1 MAGQSIPTKFPC
13 WCKAV
18 YSWGGE
24 TKKDLGF
31 IEGDLIEC
39 LNAGDGSW
47 WMGRLRRDRR
57 MVGLFPSN
65 FVQVLDEKFQPAP
78 IRRNVSPPTTVAA
91 PQKSKSVFRKPFQG
105 YKEFGYRDDGCNSR
119 GSTPEDRPVKKKF
132 SPYSS
137 MKTAKAPGSDKKP
150 QSSPLKEEST
160 FRLPSPLPRGS
171 PSRPPSPGD
180 MYRASSPAPTT
191 LHRSVS
197 PAPSAFYRPTSPAP
211 STMYRT
217 SSPAP
222 SAMYRATSPAPSA
235 MYRPVSPNPQDMY
248 RSTSPNPSAMYS
260 GHASPNAA
268 LYRAASPNTNAD
280 LYSRAA
286 SPNPY
291 QAMSPAPF
299 HQSNSPYRVA
309 SPAPSQFHHSP
320 SLSPTPT
327 PMAAP
332 GQYQA
337 YRPPQDYD
345 YFRIASPAPPP
356 THHISRQPSPV
367 PQDDASSPPPPAP
380 PPHRILHQQSRP
392 VSPRPSHETDPNN
405 GYTTPGGHSR
415 DGQSSGMTP
424 SPLRDAMADVMS
436 SLHDMSSVAGRSS
449 PAPGPESPN
458 GIWSPDAFDL
468 IRSRSAHQ
476 ARAKS
481 AMDMYR
487 REASP
492 NRLANVQET
501 QDSIPSLPPS
511 RDGPPA
517 LDEYVT
523 RMESRL
529 RRTKST
535 GADLQTVGSG
545 AQHDSRPTTAGSQSS
560 SGSVRFS
567 TQVPRSPSPRKSVY
581 DLASRQQLRRTQTSR
596 TNATSSSSG
605 TNSTSTASTT
615 STQITS
621 TSIMSGHS
629 AGAFSATSA
638 GSFARR
644 KWGLTGSVKGRR
656 PLSAL
661 SSRSYGDL
669 QGECN
674 KEERPKTAMQ
684 SRPQSPETGISFH
697 SSHATQPAPTPV
709 ADWTTN
715 PFETA
720 GVLGGLSAPKA
731 KKSGFFRK
739 MIDTAKTTAKTGA
752 ANARSTIASGRPP
765 SRAGSPR
772 KSIIPDGVTAISGGM
787 PSSPPTLTS
796 TAHRDMGL
804 GGGDGWMQVRRD
816 VNRSNS
822 LSRNERVERIE
833 RCEMMDIL
841 VLNPVEELL
850 ERTEGDEGLDGLA
863 ITEPTDFAAP
873 SLGLVDKG
881 TRFISAL
888 PQTVTPTSL
897 AQGYL
902 CRPYRSDVQ
911 RLRAIFTWVAER
923 ITWEEDFEGQVDT
936 RRVLQTK
943 RGCSEE
949 IAVLVRDLCS
959 AVGLHA
965 EIVRGYLKGPGERLD
980 LESIARANHFW
991 NAVIIDGEW
1000 RIMDCSLAN
1009 PTNPK
1014 RSMYSSANNTVADH
1028 WFFLTR
1034 PMEICYTH
1042 IPLLPEQQHI
1052 VPPVPHEVLISL
1064 PCACPPYFRHH
1075 IELTNYD
1082 TSIAYLENLEMAHL
1096 QLTVPEDVEL
1106 VAEVEARAFARDMDG
1121 DLFESGDVTRK
1132 IALAQPTWI
1141 SGRKSY
1147 VVKALLPGDEGE
1159 GILKVYAG
1167 KRGLMH
1173 SIKDNPHALA
1183 LAVPLVHTGQ
1193 NPPYS
1198 FLTRHPTPHAQRHDL
1213 YVAQP
1218 QCARLV
1224 INNTFVFCVRQHPSS
1239 LSRFSP
1245 DTWGGSNNAA
1255 SSRGRSNSAL
1265 GLRSTSP
1272 APYARP
1278 SSAMSMASSS
1288 AGISHT
1294 GSMISESSNLSEKQQ
1309 KPAKLA
1315 IQSPSGKII
1324 RFTRK
1329 QEYGGSSSGR
1339 GAEEEE
1345 EGLGSTWETVIKVGE
1360 RGVYRGLVLA
1370 DRSAR
1375 WCVFAEWE
1383 CV

>member
-1 MAGQSIPTKFPC
+1 
-13 WCKAV
+13 
-18 YSWGGE
+18 
-24 TKKDLGF
+24 
-31 IEGDLIEC
+31 
-39 LNAGDGSW
+39 
-47 WMGRLRRDRR
+47 
-57 MVGLFPSN
+57 
-65 FVQVLDEKFQPAP
+65 
-78 IRRNVSPPTTVAA
+78 
-91 PQKSKSVFRKPFQG
+91 
-105 YKEFGYRDDGCNSR
+105 
-119 GSTPEDRPVKKKF
+119 
-132 SPYSS
+132 
-137 MKTAKAPGSDKKP
+137 
-150 QSSPLKEEST
+150 
-160 FRLPSPLPRGS
+160 
-171 PSRPPSPGD
+171 
-180 MYRASSPAPTT
+180 
-191 LHRSVS
+191 
-197 PAPSAFYRPTSPAP
+197 
-211 STMYRT
+211 
-217 SSPAP
+217 
-222 SAMYRATSPAPSA
+222 
-235 MYRPVSPNPQDMY
+235 
-248 RSTSPNPSAMYS
+248 
-260 GHASPNAA
+260 
-268 LYRAASPNTNAD
+268 
-280 LYSRAA
+280 
-286 SPNPY
+286 
-291 QAMSPAPF
+291 
-299 HQSNSPYRVA
+299 
-309 SPAPSQFHHSP
+309 
-320 SLSPTPT
+320 
-327 PMAAP
+327 
-332 GQYQA
+332 
-337 YRPPQDYD
+337 
-345 YFRIASPAPPP
+345 
-356 THHISRQPSPV
+356 
-367 PQDDASSPPPPAP
+367 
-380 PPHRILHQQSRP
+380 
-392 VSPRPSHETDPNN
+392 
-405 GYTTPGGHSR
+405 
-415 DGQSSGMTP
+415 MTP
-424 SPLRDAMADVMS
+424 SPLRDAMNDVMS

-449 PAPGPESPN
+449 PPPGPESPSQ
-458 GIWSPDAFDL
+458 IWSPDAFDL

-492 NRLANVQET
+492 NRLANVQED
-501 QDSIPSLPPS
+501 QDSNPSAPPS
-511 RDGPPA
+511 RDGPPQ
-517 LDEYVT
+517 LQDYVQ

-529 RRTKST
+529 RRTKSS
-535 GADLQTVGSG
+535 GSELQTVGG
-545 AQHDSRPTTAGSQSS
+545 AVSYASRPTTSDSQSS
-560 SGSVRFS
+560 GSSVRFT
-567 TQVPRSPSPRKSVY
+567 TQIPKSPGPRKSVY
-581 DLASRQQLRRTQTSR
+581 DVASRQPLRRTQTSK
-596 TNATSSSSG
+596 TSATSSSSG

-621 TSIMSGHS
+621 ASIMSGQS

-661 SSRSYGDL
+661 SSRSFGDIR
-669 QGECN
+669 GAYD

-720 GVLGGLSAPKA
+720 GVLGGLSAPKT

-752 ANARSTIASGRPP
+752 ANARSTIASSRPP
-765 SRAGSPR
+765 SRVGSP
-772 KSIIPDGVTAISGGM
+772 KKGAMPDGITAIAGGM
-787 PSSPPTLTS
+787 PASPPALTS

-822 LSRNERVERIE
+822 LSRNERIERVE

-850 ERTEGDEGLDGLA
+850 EQTEGDEGLDGLA

-888 PQTVTPTSL
+888 PQTITATAL
-897 AQGYL
+897 AQSYL

-923 ITWEEDFEGQVDT
+923 VTWEEDYEGDIDT
-936 RRVLQTK
+936 RRVVQTK
-943 RGCSEE
+943 RGCSQE
-949 IAVLVRDLCS
+949 IALLVHDLCS

-965 EIVRGYLKGPGERLD
+965 EVVRGYLKGPGENLD
-980 LESIARANHFW
+980 LESIARPNHYW

-1009 PTNPK
+1009 PTNP
-1014 RSMYSSANNTVADH
+1014 RRIMYSSASNTVADH

-1034 PMEICYTH
+1034 PMEVCYTH

-1075 IELTNYD
+1075 LELTNYD
-1082 TSIAYLENLEMAHL
+1082 TSVAYLDNLEMAHL
-1096 QLTVPEDVEL
+1096 QLTVPEDVEI

-1132 IALAQPTWI
+1132 IALAQPQWI
-1141 SGRKSY
+1141 GGRKNY
-1147 VVKALLPGDEGE
+1147 TVKALLPGDEGE
-1159 GILKVYAG
+1159 GVLKIYAG

-1183 LAVPLVHTGQ
+1183 LAIPIFHTGQ
-1193 NPPYS
+1193 NPPYT
-1198 FLTRHPTPHAQRHDL
+1198 FFTRHPTPHAQRHDL

-1218 QCARLV
+1218 QCSRIV

-1245 DTWGGSNNAA
+1245 DTWGNSSANTSSN
-1255 SSRGRSNSAL
+1255 RTRSNSAM
-1265 GLRSTSP
+1265 GNRSNSP

-1278 SSAMSMASSS
+1278 SSAMSMASAAMSQ
-1288 AGISHT
+1288 T
-1294 GSMISESSNLSEKQQ
+1294 GSVFSDGSMTDKQQ

-1329 QEYGGSSSGR
+1329 QEYGGR
-1339 GAEEEE
+1339 DEES
-1345 EGLGSTWETVIKVGE
+1345 EGLSSTWETVIKVGE

>member
-1 MAGQSIPTKFPC
+1 MAG
-13 WCKAV
+13 
-18 YSWGGE
+18 
-24 TKKDLGF
+24 D
-31 IEGDLIEC
+31 
-39 LNAGDGSW
+39 
-47 WMGRLRRDRR
+47 
-57 MVGLFPSN
+57 
-65 FVQVLDEKFQPAP
+65 
-78 IRRNVSPPTTVAA
+78 
-91 PQKSKSVFRKPFQG
+91 
-105 YKEFGYRDDGCNSR
+105 
-119 GSTPEDRPVKKKF
+119 
-132 SPYSS
+132 
-137 MKTAKAPGSDKKP
+137 
-150 QSSPLKEEST
+150 
-160 FRLPSPLPRGS
+160 
-171 PSRPPSPGD
+171 
-180 MYRASSPAPTT
+180 
-191 LHRSVS
+191 
-197 PAPSAFYRPTSPAP
+197 
-211 STMYRT
+211 
-217 SSPAP
+217 
-222 SAMYRATSPAPSA
+222 
-235 MYRPVSPNPQDMY
+235 
-248 RSTSPNPSAMYS
+248 
-260 GHASPNAA
+260 
-268 LYRAASPNTNAD
+268 
-280 LYSRAA
+280 
-286 SPNPY
+286 
-291 QAMSPAPF
+291 
-299 HQSNSPYRVA
+299 
-309 SPAPSQFHHSP
+309 
-320 SLSPTPT
+320 
-327 PMAAP
+327 

-345 YFRIASPAPPP
+345 YFRAASPAPPVAM
-356 THHISRQPSPV
+356 HHMSRQPSPA
-367 PQDDASSPPPPAP
+367 PQDDTSSPPPPAP
-380 PPHRILHQQSRP
+380 PPHRILHQQNNL
-392 VSPRPSHETDPNN
+392 VSPRPSHESDMNN
-405 GYTTPGGHSR
+405 GYATPGGHSR

-458 GIWSPDAFDL
+458 GVWSPDAFDL

-481 AMDMYR
+481 AMAMYR

-492 NRLANVQET
+492 NGLANVQED
-501 QDSIPSLPPS
+501 QHSIPSLPPS

-517 LDEYVT
+517 LNEYVS

-529 RRTKST
+529 RRTKSS
-535 GADLQTVGSG
+535 GADLQTVGG
-545 AQHDSRPTTAGSQSS
+545 ADSRPTTSSSQSS

-567 TQVPRSPSPRKSVY
+567 TQVPRSPSPRKSAYEV
-581 DLASRQQLRRTQTSR
+581 ATRQQLRRTQTSK

-669 QGECN
+669 QGEFG

-752 ANARSTIASGRPP
+752 ANARSSIASGRPP
-765 SRAGSPR
+765 SRAGSP
-772 KSIIPDGVTAISGGM
+772 KKNIIPDGVTSISGGM
-787 PSSPPTLTS
+787 PSSPPPLTS

-822 LSRNERVERIE
+822 LSRNERIERIE
-833 RCEMMDIL
+833 RCEMMDVL

-888 PQTVTPTSL
+888 PQMITPTSL
-897 AQGYL
+897 AQSYL

-911 RLRAIFTWVAER
+911 RLRAIFTWVSER
-923 ITWEEDFEGQVDT
+923 ITWEEDFEGQIDT

-943 RGCSEE
+943 RGCGEE
-949 IAVLVRDLCS
+949 IAALVRDLCS

-965 EIVRGYLKGPGERLD
+965 EVVRGYLKGPGERLD
-980 LESIARANHFW
+980 LETIARPNHFW
-991 NAVIIDGEW
+991 NTVIIDGEW

-1014 RSMYSSANNTVADH
+1014 RSMYSSANNTVADP

-1064 PCACPPYFRHH
+1064 PCACPPYFRHQL
-1075 IELTNYD
+1075 ELANYD

-1096 QLTVPEDVEL
+1096 QLTVPEDVEI

-1141 SGRKSY
+1141 AGRKSY
-1147 VVKALLPGDEGE
+1147 AVKAILPGDEGE
-1159 GILKVYAG
+1159 GVLKVYAG

-1183 LAVPLVHTGQ
+1183 LAVPLLHTGQ
-1193 NPPYS
+1193 NPPYT

-1245 DTWGGSNNAA
+1245 DTWGANSSNNASA
-1255 SSRGRSNSAL
+1255 RSNSAL

-1288 AGISHT
+1288 AGFSHT
-1294 GSMISESSNLSEKQQ
+1294 GSMYSESSGGMSDKQQ

-1329 QEYGGSSSGR
+1329 QEYGSSAAGSGR
-1339 GAEEEE
+1339 TGSTVEEE

>member
-1 MAGQSIPTKFPC
+1 MGGQPIPTKFPC

-78 IRRNVSPPTTVAA
+78 IRRNVSPPTTVAS

-119 GSTPEDRPVKKKF
+119 NSTPEDRPVKKKF

-137 MKTAKAPGSDKKP
+137 MKTAKAPGSDRKA

-160 FRLPSPLPRGS
+160 FRVPSPLPRAS

-191 LHRSVS
+191 LYRSVS

-211 STMYRT
+211 SAMYRT

-222 SAMYRATSPAPSA
+222 SAMYRASSPAPSA
-235 MYRPVSPNPQDMY
+235 MYRPVSPDPQGIY
-248 RSTSPNPSAMYS
+248 RPVSPNPTPMYN
-260 GHASPNAA
+260 GHVSPNAA
-268 LYRAASPNTNAD
+268 MYRAASPNTNAD

-291 QAMSPAPF
+291 RAVSPAPF
-299 HQSNSPYRVA
+299 HQGISPYRGS

-320 SLSPTPT
+320 SPSPTPT
-327 PMAAP
+327 PMAGD

-345 YFRIASPAPPP
+345 YFRTASPAPPAP
-356 THHISRQPSPV
+356 MHHISRQPSPV
-367 PQDDASSPPPPAP
+367 LQDDASSPPPPAP
-380 PPHRILHQQSRP
+380 PPHRILHQQSKP
-392 VSPRPSHETDPNN
+392 VSPRPLHESDLNN
-405 GYTTPGGHSR
+405 GYVTPGGHSR

-458 GIWSPDAFDL
+458 GGIWSPDTFDL
-468 IRSRSAHQ
+468 MRSRSAHQ

-481 AMDMYR
+481 AMDTYR

-492 NRLANVQET
+492 GRLANVQEDS
-501 QDSIPSLPPS
+501 DSIPSLPPS

-517 LDEYVT
+517 LDEFVS

-535 GADLQTVGSG
+535 GGDLQTIGG
-545 AQHDSRPTTAGSQSS
+545 AVQYDNRPTTASSQSS
-560 SGSVRFS
+560 SGSLRFS
-567 TQVPRSPSPRKSVY
+567 SQIPSPRKSAYEV
-581 DLASRQQLRRTQTSR
+581 ATRQQLRRTQTSK

-615 STQITS
+615 STQLTS
-621 TSIMSGHS
+621 VSIMSGHS

-669 QGECN
+669 RGEFG
-674 KEERPKTAMQ
+674 KDERPKTAMQ

-772 KSIIPDGVTAISGGM
+772 KSIVPDGITAIAGGM
-787 PSSPPTLTS
+787 PGSPPALTS

-822 LSRNERVERIE
+822 LSRNERIERIE
-833 RCEMMDIL
+833 RCEMMDVL

-863 ITEPTDFAAP
+863 ITEPTDFVAP

-888 PQTVTPTSL
+888 PQMVTPTSL
-897 AQGYL
+897 AQSYL

-911 RLRAIFTWVAER
+911 RLRAIFTWTAER
-923 ITWEEDFEGQVDT
+923 IIWEEDFEGQIDT

-949 IAVLVRDLCS
+949 IAVLARDLCS

-965 EIVRGYLKGPGERLD
+965 EVVRGYLKGPGERLD
-980 LESIARANHFW
+980 LETIARANHFW

-1014 RSMYSSANNTVADH
+1014 RSSYSSANNTVADH

-1034 PMEICYTH
+1034 PMEICFTH

-1064 PCACPPYFRHH
+1064 PCACPPYFRHK
-1075 IELTNYD
+1075 IELANYD

-1096 QLTVPEDVEL
+1096 QLTVPEDVEI

-1132 IALAQPTWI
+1132 IALAQPIWVG
-1141 SGRKSY
+1141 GRKSY

-1159 GILKVYAG
+1159 GVLKVYAG

-1183 LAVPLVHTGQ
+1183 LAVPLLHTGQ
-1193 NPPYS
+1193 NPPYT

-1245 DTWGGSNNAA
+1245 ETWGGSNNTA

-1272 APYARP
+1272 APYTRP

-1294 GSMISESSNLSEKQQ
+1294 GSMMSEASTMSDKQT

-1329 QEYGGSSSGR
+1329 QEYGGSNPGR
-1339 GAEEEE
+1339 AEED
-1345 EGLGSTWETVIKVGE
+1345 EGMGSTWETVIKVGE